1 MIIGLAI
8 PYHSEQV
15 DPGIALIVDDRPVE
29 GGDVIETFTIY
40 RGEGMSYLEEIVL
53 RVFRDDVNCSRNR
66 IGSEER
72 GTSAS

>member
-1 MIIGLAI
+1 MDPNYLVLLGIVIVIIGLAI

-40 RGEGMSYLEEIVL
+40 RGEGMSYLEEIV
-53 RVFRDDVNCSRNR
+53 
-66 IGSEER
+66 
-72 GTSAS
+72 